1 MIIRKSQKE
10 LRKMADAGS
19 IAAETLAAVRDAAKP
34 GVSTRDLDRIAERL
48 IRAAG
53 GAPTFKGYRG
63 FPASIC
69 ASPNSMI
76 VHGIPNDEPLTD
88 GDELTVDLGVTY
100 RGYVA
105 DSAVTFPIGTVPERT
120 LELLRACQASLA
132 AAIDACQEGARLSDI
147 GHAVQT
153 CVEGRGFGVVR
164 ELVGHGV
171 GRSMHEDPQVRNYGD
186 PGRGP
191 ELREGTVLAIE
202 PMITDGSYDI
212 VVADDQWSIYT
223 VDGSLASH
231 FEHTVAVTADGP
243 LVLTRAD
250 NASVVDAPI

>member
-10 LRKMADAGS
+10 LRKMAEAGR
-19 IAAETLAAVRDAAKP
+19 IVAETLAAVREAAKP
-34 GVSTRDLDRIAERL
+34 GVSTRDLDRIAERT
-48 IRAAG
+48 IRGAG
-53 GAPTFKGYRG
+53 ASPTFKGYRG

-76 VHGIPNDEPLTD
+76 VHGIPNDEPLAD
-88 GDELTVDLGVTY
+88 GDELSVDVGVTY
-100 RGYVA
+100 HGYVG
-105 DSAVTFPIGTVPERT
+105 DSAVTFPIGAVPERT
-120 LELLRACQASLA
+120 LELLRTCQASLS
-132 AAIDACQEGARLSDI
+132 AAIEACQEGARLSDI
-147 GHAVQT
+147 GHAVQA

-164 ELVGHGV
+164 EPGGHGG
-171 GRSMHEDPQVRNYGD
+171 GRSMHEDPPVRNYGD

-212 VVADDQWSIYT
+212 VVADDDWSIFT

-243 LVLTRAD
+243 LVLTRSD
-250 NASVVDAPI
+250 GASVVDAPI